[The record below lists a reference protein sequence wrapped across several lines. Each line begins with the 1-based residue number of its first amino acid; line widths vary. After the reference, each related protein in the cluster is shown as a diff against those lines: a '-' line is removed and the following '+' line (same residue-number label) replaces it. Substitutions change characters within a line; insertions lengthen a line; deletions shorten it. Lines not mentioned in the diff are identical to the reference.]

1 MPPQI
6 SDDEKNG
13 WKLGGGSGSLRTKG
27 CIQWNLGTEGNPR
40 EMCIRDDYGEIKK
53 RKPMKQ
59 DWKRLLLRN
68 CLMQYLSPM

>member
-6 SDDEKNG
+6 SDDEQNG

-40 EMCIRDDYGEIKK
+40 EMCIRDDHGEIKIK
-53 RKPMKQ
+53 KESR
-59 DWKRLLLRN
+59 
-68 CLMQYLSPM
+68 